1 MMRILILIS
10 PLLLTA
16 CLVQDDPPPRP
27 VALKE
32 HAPGYVRPSDAA
44 AISAAKAALTKTLKD
59 PGSAQFTDVV
69 RGTSSVGVDYVCGKV
84 NARNSYGGYTGPK
97 GFLYQVADNKLT
109 TEESMG
115 EAVRVICETT

>member
-1 MMRILILIS
+1 MIRILILIS

-16 CLVQDDPPPRP
+16 CLAQDDPPPRP

-69 RGTSSVGVDYVCGKV
+69 RTSSVGVDYVCGKV
-84 NARNSYGGYTGPK
+84 KARNSYGGYTIPK
-97 GFLYQVADNKLT
+97 GFLYQVADNKLIT
-109 TEESMG
+109 DESMG
-115 EAVRVICETT
+115 EVVRAICETT